1 MTLKCIQH
9 TLKENLLLLKDL
21 LERGRARFLSTRL
34 LFQRMFILILLDDI
48 VNKYNSTVHK
58 TIKMKPFEVT
68 SDFYVNTIK
77 IQMKKILIAKLVI
90 MSKFQ
95 NTKTFLLKDTLQIG
109 YNMFLLL
116 AKLKIQFRGFMLLV
130 T

>member
-1 MTLKCIQH
+1 
-9 TLKENLLLLKDL
+9 
-21 LERGRARFLSTRL
+21 
-34 LFQRMFILILLDDI
+34 MFILILLDDI

-68 SDFYVNTIK
+68 SDSYVNTIK